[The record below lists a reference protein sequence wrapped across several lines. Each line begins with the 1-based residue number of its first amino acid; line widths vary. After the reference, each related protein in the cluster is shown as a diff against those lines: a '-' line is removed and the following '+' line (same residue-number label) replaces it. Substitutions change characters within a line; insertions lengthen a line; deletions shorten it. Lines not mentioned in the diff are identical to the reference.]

1 MLKKANT
8 ITVIINNNQLKFK
21 LLLFHIIDESTKK
34 SREGNKLKNKLTF
47 PFLSPSLLSFFF
59 FFFYQRGKGSTTIKG
74 RNSDALRTVVHRFI
88 SAPTIFY
95 FRKRGGGG
103 EGDLIESP
111 GWDARREDGI
121 NVSTCWRT
129 MNR

>member
-47 PFLSPSLLSFFF
+47 PFLSPPSFPSFFF
-59 FFFYQRGKGSTTIKG
+59 FFTNEAKVPQRLREEIRTRYEQLSTVSYPP
-74 RNSDALRTVVHRFI
+74 RRFSI
-88 SAPTIFY
+88 SE
-95 FRKRGGGG
+95 KGGG